1 MATAT
6 ANAEP
11 APRRWTL
18 RLPERLPNLNGKWL
32 TAYTVLW
39 AILLPISLASA
50 VRGTYLALTIVPMW
64 SPYGIATTDAPEG
77 LRIDSAMNDA
87 ARAQGIRAGDYVVAV
102 DGFTLPATGGR
113 AAARSRVIK
122 ADGAVTDFLMRR
134 PGGETYNAQLV
145 RSMAYDRQRFRDA
158 GLNWSVT
165 WASSKFRSMMLPALF
180 IGAGVLL
187 FLRRRREAVPAL
199 LSMAFLIFGG
209 IVNNAD
215 LSGVGA
221 RALAAVSTVG
231 NVCLFAA
238 LLVFPSG
245 RFEPRWTLIP
255 MLALPIIA
263 VIDPSG
269 PAGSAVGGF
278 LVLSALAALISRYRR
293 VGEGTERLQLRWAF
307 LGLVIGTILFA
318 MALAGSAATYAWQAE
333 DPRWLAWEF
342 AFFQAFGT
350 GGLGVMA
357 LSLIVSILRYRLYD
371 ADTVI
376 GRSAAYGVLTI
387 GFVALFA
394 ASQKIIELIGQQ
406 YLGQNLG
413 GLAGGIGAALAAVA
427 VAPMHNRAQR
437 WAEKRF
443 QNALYRLRHGLPAL
457 VGDLR
462 ETSGLEQIAGATL
475 DSLVDGVRAR
485 RAALVAGDEVVD
497 AREISAKDVKRWL
510 RNWSPA
516 PHGGIDCDRSDEMF
530 PVRVPLEAEGH
541 GRVGWLLLGPRP
553 DGSLFGKSE
562 FDAIEEV
569 AEPVARAVQVV
580 TMRVA
585 REAELEGRFAAIERS
600 IRQLEAR
607 LKPAR
612 A

>member
-6 ANAEP
+6 ATAKP
-11 APRRWTL
+11 APRRWRL
-18 RLPERLPNLNGKWL
+18 RLPERLPDLKGKWL
-32 TAYTVLW
+32 TLYSIVW
-39 AILLPISLASA
+39 AILLPIALMGA
-50 VRGTYLALTIVPMW
+50 VRGTYTALTVVPMW
-64 SPYGIATTDAPEG
+64 SPYGLATTDTPEG
-77 LRIDSAMNDA
+77 LRIDSVMNA
-87 ARAQGIRAGDYVVAV
+87 EARAEGIRAGDYVVAV
-102 DGFTLPATGGR
+102 DGFTLPEAGAR

-122 ADGAVTDFLMRR
+122 ADGTTTEFRMRR
-134 PGGETYNAQLV
+134 PSGEHYDVRLV
-145 RSMAYDRQRFRDA
+145 RSMTYDRERFRDA

-165 WASSKFRSMMLPALF
+165 WAISKVRSLILPILF
-180 IGAGVLL
+180 IGAAILL
-187 FLRRRREAVPAL
+187 FIRRRREAVPAL
-199 LSMAFLIFGG
+199 LSTAFLIFGG
-209 IVNNAD
+209 LVTNAD

-221 RALAAVSTVG
+221 RVLALVSTVG
-231 NVCLFAA
+231 NICLVAA

-245 RFEPRWTLIP
+245 RFEPRWTLVP
-255 MLALPIIA
+255 MFALPAIA
-263 VIDPSG
+263 VVDPSG

-278 LVLSALAALISRYRR
+278 LLLSVLAALISRYRR
-293 VGEGTERLQLRWAF
+293 VGEGMERLQLRWAF
-307 LGLVIGTILFA
+307 LGLVVGT
-318 MALAGSAATYAWQAE
+318 ALLAISIAGDTAVQAWQAE
-333 DPRWLAWEF
+333 DPRWIAWQF
-342 AFFQAFGT
+342 GLIQAFGT
-350 GGLGVMA
+350 GGLGIMA
-357 LSLIVSILRYRLYD
+357 LGLIVSILRYRLYD

-443 QNALYRLRHGLPAL
+443 QNSLYRLRHGLPAL

-475 DSLVDGVRAR
+475 DSLVDGVRAK
-485 RAALVAGDEVVD
+485 RAALVAGDQVVD
-497 AREISAKDVKRWL
+497 AREIAAKDVKGWL
-510 RNWSPA
+510 RRWSPS
-516 PHGGIDCDRSDEMF
+516 PHDGIDCDRSDETF

-562 FDAIEEV
+562 FDAMEEV

-580 TMRVA
+580 TMRQQ
-585 REAELEGRFAAIERS
+585 RESDLEERFRALESS
-600 IRQLEAR
+600 IAR
-607 LKPAR
+607 LESRLTPKTA
-612 A
+612 